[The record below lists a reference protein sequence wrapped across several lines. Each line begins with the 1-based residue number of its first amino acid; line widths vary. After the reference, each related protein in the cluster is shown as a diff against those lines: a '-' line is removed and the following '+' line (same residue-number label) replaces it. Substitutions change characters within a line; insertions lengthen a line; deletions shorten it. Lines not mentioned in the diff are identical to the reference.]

1 MKEDQ
6 DTPSWFQTG
15 LAVVLNGLALIG
27 VYIIM
32 NFILFMAYDT
42 LATAFSLPRLLFL
55 NIVILFTAFITV
67 MYMTGTIFAATIVTR
82 IMNYVSYAYVEEE
95 E

>member
-1 MKEDQ
+1 MQEDK
-6 DTPSWFQTG
+6 DAPIWFQAG

-42 LATAFSLPRLLFL
+42 IAQAFNLPRLLFM

-67 MYMTGTIFAATIVTR
+67 VYMTGTILAATIVTR
-82 IMNYVSYAYVEEE
+82 IMNYVAYDVEEDE
-95 E
+95 G

>member
-32 NFILFMAYDT
+32 NFILLMAYDT
-42 LATAFSLPRLLFL
+42 LVTAFSLPRLLFI

-82 IMNYVSYAYVEEE
+82 IMNYVAYDVEEE
-95 E
+95 